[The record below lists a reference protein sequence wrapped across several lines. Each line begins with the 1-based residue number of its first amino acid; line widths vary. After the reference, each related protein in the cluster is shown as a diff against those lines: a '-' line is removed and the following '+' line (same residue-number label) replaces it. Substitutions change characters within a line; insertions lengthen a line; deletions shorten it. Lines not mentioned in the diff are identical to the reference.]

1 MPGCWI
7 LFLFFLSQ
15 IFFHFLLSACTPRF
29 PWDHLG
35 SFLHFYIINFLDND
49 SSSSSS
55 RYLQSNQIT
64 SLSALEKIKR
74 FEFWWVFLFPYLC
87 FLNLFGGVH
96 DWKSRFPSWWIP
108 QLWAFLRFTGQ
119 GAGPPWLDHDFSK
132 KSWTT
137 GYIQVSP
144 NLVFYDCMILVPNAK
159 VVLNPIFYWQN
170 SMIPLAHSPT
180 KTGELIVFCLLTVFS
195 MYFINSSFIFVCPCK
210 YSNRPASHFDRATQ
224 DAPLLYNNFPLEHP
238 FELCQLQSSWSVLYI
253 LNFIEIQHQDSLFEV
268 THSPPQ
274 QQTTLSLPPS
284 SVSVLLFST
293 TYIHYLHSP
302 DVSPYL
308 QRSLWRAGLG
318 WEQTA
323 VHFSIRSWN
332 CIKSIWVI
340 WKK

>member
-15 IFFHFLLSACTPRF
+15 IFFHFLLSACAPRF

-210 YSNRPASHFDRATQ
+210 YSNRPASHFDRTTQ

-253 LNFIEIQHQDSLFEV
+253 LNYWYSAPRLTFWSDSLSSTATNNTFSPSFLCLCLALFNHLHPLFAQPRCQPLSAEEFVKSRAGMGADSSAFQHQILK
-268 THSPPQ
+268 
-274 QQTTLSLPPS
+274 L
-284 SVSVLLFST
+284 
-293 TYIHYLHSP
+293 Y
-302 DVSPYL
+302 
-308 QRSLWRAGLG
+308 
-318 WEQTA
+318 
-323 VHFSIRSWN
+323 
-332 CIKSIWVI
+332 
-340 WKK
+340 